1 MAQISCL
8 GTTHF
13 KISQDGLD
21 HFAWPEGQAQ
31 GVINSLVEYLR
42 PGGLPDV
49 DDFTVIPFHG
59 GSDAHI
65 VGQPLPD
72 GRPTIV
78 DSLGSQTDANAVQ
91 NMIRQDRYEQ
101 MTV

>member
-21 HFAWPEGQAQ
+21 RFSWPEGQAQ
-31 GVINSLVEYLR
+31 GVIDSLVEYLR
-42 PGGLPDV
+42 PGGLSDV
-49 DDFTVIPFHG
+49 DDFTVVPFHG
-59 GSDAHI
+59 GSDAHM

-72 GRPTIV
+72 GRPTVV
-78 DSLGSQTDANAVQ
+78 DSLAS
-91 NMIRQDRYEQ
+91 
-101 MTV
+101 